1 MMNPVS
7 QMQNMRVICF
17 NCKQKGHYANK
28 CPLKANQQQ
37 QRNQQPATGL
47 NREERLQTQ
56 FEQSLQQQEGR
67 ESGMDGVPML
77 QDNEA
82 VDQEYGMH
90 GDTNRNGVSVVPAS
104 DA

>member
-37 QRNQQPATGL
+37 QKNQVAQPPM

-56 FEQSLQQQEGR
+56 FEQSLQQDQDHGERDDG
-67 ESGMDGVPML
+67 GVPML

-82 VDQEYGMH
+82 VVNPQEFPSYGQ
-90 GDTNRNGVSVVPAS
+90 
-104 DA
+104 